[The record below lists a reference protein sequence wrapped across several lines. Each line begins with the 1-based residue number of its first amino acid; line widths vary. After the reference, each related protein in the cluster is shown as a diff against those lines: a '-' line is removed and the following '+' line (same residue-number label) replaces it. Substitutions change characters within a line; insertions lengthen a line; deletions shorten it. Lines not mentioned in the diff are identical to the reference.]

1 MSAIFAIGE
10 SNGDYVL
17 GGYEE
22 ISFSREMVEIR
33 CGLRGFVVSPD
44 YL

>member
-1 MSAIFAIGE
+1 M
-10 SNGDYVL
+10 DYVL
-17 GGYEE
+17 GGHEE